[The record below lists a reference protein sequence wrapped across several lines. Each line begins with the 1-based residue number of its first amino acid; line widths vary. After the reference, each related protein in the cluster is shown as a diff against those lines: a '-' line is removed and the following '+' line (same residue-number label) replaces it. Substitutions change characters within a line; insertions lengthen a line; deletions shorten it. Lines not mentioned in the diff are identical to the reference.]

1 MAKSDATKK
10 QEAIQMFSEAI
21 SAYDYED
28 FISTDDPYELLE
40 ESAVNPDA
48 RARFELILK
57 KRAKD
62 VGVPNKTVAE
72 ILKAR
77 GWYDVKQPAQTV
89 SESYTCWEGQ
99 PVILRMGKYI
109 LEDDRVLVENKFGVE
124 VVCPHPS
131 MPSRRYI
138 DIESGTEAIEISF
151 RREYWKS
158 IVIDKGTLSSAST
171 IVKLADHGVSVTSE
185 SSREMV
191 KYLSYI
197 DDLNRDLIP
206 IEQMS
211 NHLGWINDRD
221 FVPYV
226 EGVKYDSQG
235 QFGQMY
241 KTICEHGSY
250 EKWLTALRDVRKNG
264 TVQARITIAASF
276 ASVLLSHFDAL
287 PFFVHLWSSQSGT
300 GKTVTMEL
308 AASVWANPQVGAYCR
323 PLKST
328 AVGLEQLAIFTCNLP
343 LCLDELQSIQDKRN
357 FDDIIYGLCEGSG
370 KTRGA
375 RNGGLRH
382 SPSWKNAI
390 ITTGEM
396 PIVGSMSKAGA
407 MNRVIEIECD
417 GAIMP
422 DAKGIHRVISA
433 NYGFAGKRFLQ
444 AIADDAVE
452 KRMEEEQQALFETL
466 SSIGTD
472 KQALSASILLCA
484 DHLAEEIIFRDG
496 VRLSAEDVL
505 PYLRTQ
511 SDVDTGRRAHEYL
524 TEWIAE
530 NRAGF
535 IVNGDLDSL
544 KGRTVLGCMDV
555 AANGTVD
562 TVWIINKAFVS
573 AMADGNFNPDSYL
586 SWAYGQKLIVPK
598 AGSKDKKAN
607 KRIPGIGMT
616 ARCVC
621 LQFTKAA
628 QKDDQLGMTIVYDEN
643 LPF

>member
-1 MAKSDATKK
+1 MAVSEATKK
-10 QEAIQMFSEAI
+10 QEAIQIFKEAMDGFT
-21 SAYDYED
+21 YDD
-28 FISTDDPYELLE
+28 FVDGDAPYILFEEASVDLE
-40 ESAVNPDA
+40 S

-57 KRAKD
+57 KRAKELKI
-62 VGVPNKTVAE
+62 PNKTIDE
-72 ILKAR
+72 IIKAR
-77 GWYDVKQPAQTV
+77 TGNVVFMNPKVPEKLTEWD
-89 SESYTCWEGQ
+89 GQ
-99 PVILRMGKYI
+99 PIILRTGRYDTSNNTVTYEDKYGI
-109 LEDDRVLVENKFGVE
+109 ELV
-124 VVCPHPS
+124 CSHPI

-138 DIESGTEAIEISF
+138 NIETGTEAIEISF
-151 RREYWKS
+151 KREYWKS

-171 IVKLADHGVSVTSE
+171 VVQLANHGVSVTSE
-185 SSREMV
+185 TSREMV

-211 NHLGWINDRD
+211 NHLGWISDTD

-226 EGVKYDSQG
+226 DGVKYDSQG
-235 QFGQMY
+235 QFSQMY

-250 EKWLTALRDVRKNG
+250 EKWLNTVKDVRKTG
-264 TVQARITIAASF
+264 TVQARITLAASF

-328 AVGLEQLAIFTCNLP
+328 EVGLEQLAVFTCNLP
-343 LCLDELQSIQDKRN
+343 LCLDELQSIQDKKN
-357 FDDIIYGLCEGSG
+357 FDNIIYGLCEGSG

-375 RNGGLRH
+375 KNGGLRH

-417 GAIMP
+417 GVMMQ
-422 DAKGIHRVISA
+422 DAKGVHRVISS
-433 NYGFAGKRFLQ
+433 NYGFAGKRFLEALARKEVMDEIEQ
-444 AIADDAVE
+444 
-452 KRMEEEQQALFETL
+452 EQQDLFEKL

-472 KQALSASILLCA
+472 KQALSASILLVA
-484 DHLAEEIIFRDG
+484 DHVAEAIIFGDG
-496 VRLSAEDVL
+496 IKLSPEDIL
-505 PYLRTQ
+505 PYLRTHN
-511 SDVDTGRRAHEYL
+511 DVDTGRRAHEYL

-535 IVNGDLDSL
+535 IVNGDIDTF
-544 KGRTVLGCMDV
+544 KGRVVLGCMDV
-555 AANGTVD
+555 DKDGTVD
-562 TVWIINKAFVS
+562 SVWIINKSFLS
-573 AMADGNFNPDSYL
+573 AMSDGGFNPDSYL
-586 SWAYGQKLIVPK
+586 SWAYGQKLIQPSGK
-598 AGSKDKKAN
+598 YKKVV

-616 ARCVC
+616 ARCVN
-621 LQFTKAA
+621 LTFGKAA
-628 QKDDQLGMTIVYDEN
+628 ETDEQLGFTIVYDETV
-643 LPF
+643 PF